1 MPILPEILQISDAGQ
16 IIITL
21 KYGCLYVYLYSIY
34 LVLELNMLDKTN
46 IKVTIAVQDGDLEAE
61 ELERLTVNLLQEIKD
76 IDGVE
81 NVRQPELTKI
91 PPGAKSL
98 GGSILGM
105 LQAEVSFE
113 NFKKLAGFVRERL
126 SGKAIELEVEA
137 NGKKLKVK
145 ATNQQELVTAVEQA
159 QKFVAGS

>member
-1 MPILPEILQISDAGQ
+1 
-16 IIITL
+16 
-21 KYGCLYVYLYSIY
+21 
-34 LVLELNMLDKTN
+34 MLDKTN

-61 ELERLTVNLLQEIKD
+61 ELERITLNLLQEIKD

-81 NVRQPELTKI
+81 NVRQPELTEI

-105 LQAEVSFE
+105 LQAEVSFD
-113 NFKKLAGFVRERL
+113 NFKKLAEFFRERL

-145 ATNQQELVTAVEQA
+145 ATNEQELVTAVEQA
-159 QKFVAGS
+159 QKFVAGN

>member
-1 MPILPEILQISDAGQ
+1 M
-16 IIITL
+16 
-21 KYGCLYVYLYSIY
+21 
-34 LVLELNMLDKTN
+34 LNTTN
-46 IKVTIAVQDGDLEAE
+46 IKLTIAFQDADLEAE
-61 ELERLTVNLLQEIKD
+61 ELERLTINLLQEIKD

-81 NVRQPELTKI
+81 NVRQPELMEI
-91 PPGAKSL
+91 PPGTKSL

-113 NFKKLAGFVRERL
+113 NFKQLAGFIRERL

-145 ATNQQELVTAVEQA
+145 ASSQQELVIAVEQA
-159 QKFVAGS
+159 QKFVNGN